1 MTMRKVSLFAA
12 LVVAMAA
19 VSCVKE
25 MNVETPDNS
34 TDGPVTFE
42 ASFGVVSKAVLE
54 AGETESKVSWEAED
68 QVSVLAGEGNYLYV
82 AQTAGYT
89 TTLAAEATGAPAG
102 GTYYAVYPYDENAVL
117 EGNVI
122 TTSLPATQTAVLN
135 SFSSHLSVAQAVENS
150 FTFRN
155 VCGLVKVNVASA
167 GVTKVTFAG
176 NSNENVAGAIK
187 VTVSGTP
194 TWEVVEGAT
203 TLELVPAGDATE
215 LARGDY
221 YLAVLPQTFAAG
233 ITVTAYKGENAWD
246 VRKTSTS
253 LTIERSDMKNSNPF
267 GVVGSGTEADP
278 YLLDSALDLVEMR
291 ALAPVGGETWFKMT
305 KDIDL
310 TGVNWIPVN
319 YDEGFTRKI
328 HFDGG
333 NFTISN
339 LTCDKT
345 VCGADYASFF
355 GVLYGTCKN
364 LKFDNAK
371 ITSTNGCGVL
381 GGYVGTTGLPAVVEN
396 VTITNSSVEN
406 KGAATGGVC
415 GNAREAKFTN
425 VSFQGTVTGAGQD
438 LGGFVGKL
446 SSTYNEFTNCTV
458 KATVITTFGGN
469 ARCGGFIGWNS
480 STTTTI
486 TNCKVLDGSSLTYSG
501 TLSKAG
507 ESTCGGFIGYGDTK
521 GATLTITGCSAD
533 IDVNAGT
540 YGQRNSCFIGQLG
553 YASTVTITNS
563 SAKGNVEGSQNYFGG
578 MIGRMAS
585 TNKTTISNCH
595 FEGKVKGAS
604 GVGGLV
610 GAVEDTAVLTVSDS
624 YATGTITNTANN
636 CGGIVGLVGSSVE
649 VTGCYFSGTMN
660 VSGYGGGI
668 AGGVATA
675 SPKCEI
681 SRSYTTGTLTA
692 SSAYNGGVIGAVQ
705 GTASGMVVTDCW
717 SSMDVTAKG
726 QQCGGLVG
734 TTTSGMTI
742 RNCFTTGDIE
752 SKTSGNAGIIGR
764 VAKSST
770 ISGCIAWN
778 EKLTCGRTTNDV
790 YAPGAIAGCVQGSGT
805 YEKCWR
811 RPDMNFVDAFMV
823 LSDQDDIVGGVPPAA
838 SYNSTT
844 TQSAY
849 HGKAAAAGSTI
860 SSVAKTIGWDETV
873 WDLSG
878 DVPALK

>member
-1 MTMRKVSLFAA
+1 MNMKKLSFLAA
-12 LVVAMAA
+12 LVVAMTA
-19 VSCVKE
+19 VSCVKD
-25 MNVETPDNS
+25 MNVNTPENT

-42 ASFGVVSKAVLE
+42 ATFGTVSKAVLE
-54 AGETESKVSWEAED
+54 AGESESKVAWEAAD
-68 QVSVLAGEGNYLYV
+68 QVSVLVGEGNYLYT

-89 TTLAAEATGAPAG
+89 TTLSTEATDVPAE
-102 GTYYAVYPYDENAVL
+102 GTYYAVYPYDEEATL

-135 SFSSHLSVAQAVENS
+135 SFSSHLSVSKAAENS

-155 VCGLVKVNVASA
+155 VCGLVRVNVASA

-187 VTVSGTP
+187 VTVSGEP
-194 TWEVVEGAT
+194 AWEAVEGAT

-221 YLAVLPQTFAAG
+221 YLAVLPQTFASG

-345 VCGADYASFF
+345 ASGADYASFF

-458 KATVITTFGGN
+458 KATVKTTFAGN

-480 STTTTI
+480 STKTTI
-486 TNCKVLDGSSLTYSG
+486 DGCKVLDGSTLTHAASF
-501 TLSKAG
+501 SKAT
-507 ESTCGGFIGYGDTK
+507 EATCGGFIGYGDTK
-521 GATLTITGCSAD
+521 DATLIVTGCSAD
-533 IDVNAGT
+533 IDVTVATNGIK
-540 YGQRNSCFIGQLG
+540 NSCFIGQFA
-553 YASTVTITNS
+553 YASTATITNS
-563 SAKGNVEGSQNYFGG
+563 YAIGTVEGTQNYFGG
-578 MIGRMAS
+578 MIGAIS
-585 TNKTTISNCH
+585 GANKTTITNCH
-595 FEGKVKGAS
+595 FSGSVKGAS

-610 GAVEDTAVLTVSDS
+610 GAVEGTAELSVSKS

-636 CGGIVGLVGSSVE
+636 CGGIVGLVKYSVE

-660 VSGYGGGI
+660 VSGYAGGI
-668 AGGVATA
+668 AGGVDAA

-681 SRSYTTGTLTA
+681 SRSYTTGTLNA
-692 SSAYNGGVIGAVQ
+692 SGAYNGGVIGAVQ

-790 YAPGAIAGCVQGSGT
+790 YAPGAIAGCVQGAGT

-811 RPDMNFVDAFMV
+811 RSDMNFVDAFMV

-838 SYNSTT
+838 SYNSAN

-873 WDLSG
+873 WDLSK
-878 DVPALK
+878 DVPTLK